1 MRTAGRCC
9 TTDGKTSSAPSTPP
23 AASFTVSSLNP
34 CPKRPASYP
43 QIPRTSHF
51 FDKTTFDT
59 PFASGPYPVYG
70 QRHEDQVIWLL
81 SLNHTHNFSPN
92 MINQLRGGLTR
103 ARA

>member
-43 QIPRTSHF
+43 QIPRTNQIIHVRANAVGDEGAAILGAIARRPGQAGARGQTDAHGEF
-51 FDKTTFDT
+51 RQIQVV
-59 PFASGPYPVYG
+59 ASVER
-70 QRHEDQVIWLL
+70 QIV
-81 SLNHTHNFSPN
+81 
-92 MINQLRGGLTR
+92 
-103 ARA
+103 